1 MPDVMDILRNLP
13 QAAASADVPAD
24 QAVVAADVARG
35 HQAVSRRRQ
44 KRIGFAAA
52 AVAAVAALAVGAGQL
67 GTTVDNQS
75 TVAGG
80 SGVKTASPQL
90 AAYTGKQPAGFTVRT
105 VPDGWTVISSNEF
118 EFVVAPPGKETGGGP
133 SAGPSTGPAPV
144 MYDDRIAVFMLGD
157 SPVPKDPQSEKVN
170 INGKE
175 GKLGSFPKSR
185 TSPDTRW
192 LMFPSDKGTVM
203 VQVPDSTGLSNDQI
217 VSFAEGITV
226 TGALEKIGG

>member
-13 QAAASADVPAD
+13 QAAATPDVPAD

-67 GTTVDNQS
+67 GPTADNQS
-75 TVAGG
+75 TVAGS
-80 SGVKTASPQL
+80 SGVNAAALQL
-90 AAYTGKQPAGFTVRT
+90 VAYTGEQPAGFKVTT
-105 VPDGWTVISSNEF
+105 VPQGWTVISSNAF

-157 SPVPKDPQSEKVN
+157 SPPPKDSHSENVN

-175 GKLGSFPKSR
+175 GKLGTFPKGR
-185 TSPDTRW
+185 TSPDARW

-203 VQVPDSTGLSNDQI
+203 VQVPDSTGLTNDQI
-217 VSFAEGITV
+217 VSFAEGISV
-226 TGALEKIGG
+226 TGAPEKFGG

>member
-35 HQAVSRRRQ
+35 RRAVSRRRQ

-52 AVAAVAALAVGAGQL
+52 AAAAVAAFAVGAGQF
-67 GTTVDNQS
+67 GTAVDNKP
-75 TVAGG
+75 TAAGS
-80 SGVKTASPQL
+80 SGVPAAGPQL
-90 AAYTGKQPAGFTVRT
+90 VAYTGEQPAGFKVRT
-105 VPDGWTVISSNEF
+105 VPQGWTVISSNEF

-157 SPVPKDPQSEKVN
+157 SPVPKDSQSEKVD

-175 GKLGSFPKSR
+175 GRLGSFPKSR
-185 TSPDTRW
+185 TSPDARW
-192 LMFPSDKGTVM
+192 LMFPSDKGAVM

-226 TGALEKIGG
+226 TDELEKVGG